1 MKITKTKL
9 VEIIKE
15 ELDAVLG
22 EEEKEGSGEERTEK
36 FSAEEEEWLENL
48 EEIGLQ
54 EEWEDVY
61 VEKLKEIPDYVE
73 DRHDEAADLANADLI
88 SRYYLKDPQS

>member
-22 EEEKEGSGEERTEK
+22 EKEGSGEDWTEK
-36 FSAEEEEWLENL
+36 LSDEEFKEYYKAKRELIKTAKVLDPTLSDEEAEEYA
-48 EEIGLQ
+48 I
-54 EEWEDVY
+54 
-61 VEKLKEIPDYVE
+61 EKLRPQKSEVPPKPLPAYPPDTP
-73 DRHDEAADLANADLI
+73 
-88 SRYYLKDPQS
+88 SF